1 MNTVAAPHIRKNR
14 LRSLT
19 RKRRV
24 DFALDAGQSLLELAL
39 VLPMLLVLLVGTIE
53 IGRFAY
59 YSILVAN
66 AARAGAQYG
75 AQSLVT
81 AADNGANGGIVTAAK
96 NDGQNVTGLTISA
109 IQTCGCTGTVAALS
123 GACPAAPPC
132 TLPEHALVYV
142 EVTATGNF
150 NSLFNYPGLPGT
162 FAVTSRE
169 KMRVAQ

>member
-1 MNTVAAPHIRKNR
+1 MKTVAAPPIHRNR
-14 LRSLT
+14 LRPLA

-24 DFALDAGQSLLELAL
+24 GFALEAGQSLLELAL
-39 VLPMLLVLLVGTIE
+39 VLPMLLLLLVGTIE

-75 AQSLVT
+75 AQGLAT
-81 AADNGANGGIVTAAK
+81 AADNGGIVTAAK
-96 NDGQNVTGLTISA
+96 NDGQNVTGLTVSA
-109 IQTCGCTGTVAALS
+109 IQTCGCTGTLAGLS

-132 TLPEHALVYV
+132 TLPQHALVYV